1 MKGSHSTRTCVTPRC
16 GRPVR
21 SVFAAYCTR
30 CRRANQRTGAA
41 FQKAVRKSDLKPFL
55 RRAKKLVKLRNAE
68 RIEAGLRTVHAALLA
83 ATEQESSN
91 RYVIKA
97 SDEIAKVLKET
108 APLACGLTIAAVA
121 LLQAH
126 NPRYFATD
134 KTFDF
139 ALVRAFRAQGSLA
152 FGSAWDHEEQRAR
165 LWYRVWPERSTAYAA
180 MLLKE
185 FYAPFVAAILTED
198 SKEALQAASA
208 RAAFNEGFK
217 EKKTVAEKAPRGA
230 PRKGPLVVSPLGTP
244 AQTRRSTT

>member
-41 FQKAVRKSDLKPFL
+41 FQKAV
-55 RRAKKLVKLRNAE
+55 KLRNAE
-68 RIEAGLRTVHAALLA
+68 RIGAGLRTIHAALLA

-152 FGSAWDHEEQRAR
+152 YGSAWDHEEHRAR

-198 SKEALQAASA
+198 GKEALQAASA

-217 EKKTVAEKAPRGA
+217 EKKPAKPAPGGS
-230 PRKGPLVVSPLGTP
+230 PRKPLGMSPLGTP

>member
-41 FQKAVRKSDLKPFL
+41 FQKAVRKSDLKPFVT
-55 RRAKKLVKLRNAE
+55 RAKKLVKLRNAE
-68 RIEAGLRTVHAALLA
+68 RIEAGLRTIHATLLA

-108 APLACGLTIAAVA
+108 AP
-121 LLQAH
+121 
-126 NPRYFATD
+126 
-134 KTFDF
+134 
-139 ALVRAFRAQGSLA
+139 QGSLA
-152 FGSAWDHEEQRAR
+152 YGSAWDHEEQRAR

>member
-1 MKGSHSTRTCVTPRC
+1 MKGSHSTRTCATPRC

-41 FQKAVRKSDLKPFL
+41 FQKAVRKSDLKPFVT
-55 RRAKKLVKLRNAE
+55 RAKKLVKLRNAE
-68 RIEAGLRTVHAALLA
+68 RIEAGLRTIHAALLA

-126 NPRYFATD
+126 

-139 ALVRAFRAQGSLA
+139 ALVRAFRAQSSLA

-165 LWYRVWPERSTAYAA
+165 LYYRVWPERSTAYAA

-198 SKEALQAASA
+198 SKEALQAVSA